1 MEKNIYISY
10 INMENSENNGF
21 IKDIYKTTKRE
32 YFNTHQ
38 PVMYKTNNSQP
49 LVGIVEETPLSNL
62 FFSDMNKE
70 ALQKTMRYR
79 IFKLTNKVISYQSD
93 INLFIIMRSMYLQFA
108 NSFVHESELVEN
120 VKKINEKVLDYCV
133 DNIKIQLEQHLGY
146 LDKISNA
153 PVPLEHPQYLNK
165 QNYTYD
171 TSNLF

>member
-1 MEKNIYISY
+1 MEST
-10 INMENSENNGF
+10 ENNGF
-21 IKDIYKTTKRE
+21 MKDIYKTTQRD
-32 YFNTHQ
+32 YFNKHQ
-38 PVMYKTNNSQP
+38 PAMYKTNNTQP
-49 LVGIVEETPLSNL
+49 LAGIIEETPLSEL

-70 ALQKTMRYR
+70 ALQKTIRYR
-79 IFKLTNKVISYQSD
+79 IYKLTNKLISYQSE
-93 INLFIIMRSMYLQFA
+93 INLFIIMRSIYLQFA
-108 NSFVHESELVEN
+108 NSFVHERDLIEN
-120 VKKINEKVLDYCV
+120 VKQLNEKVIDYCV